1 MAGVADDGAAPDH
14 DRHTSRTAMCPS
26 GTYVESPLFST
37 QDGVG
42 GGGGKH
48 LLEGYVCGVDYL
60 SSKTIDYIQAE
71 ELMNM
76 RIAVVDRLTL

>member
-1 MAGVADDGAAPDH
+1 MMGPPPIMIDTHHALPCAQVGHMLNLPFFP
-14 DRHTSRTAMCPS
+14 RKM
-26 GTYVESPLFST
+26 ESC
-37 QDGVG
+37 QNEKK
-42 GGGGKH
+42 KH

-60 SSKTIDYIQAE
+60 SSKTIGYIQAE